1 MFCFLFS
8 SPPTRFFYLSIVLS
22 QRHSI
27 FVLFTSSLQLFL
39 YVCVCLCVNLC
50 VFLLFWSPLS
60 LFALSCSFAL
70 TLCLALAPS
79 CTKLIT
85 VFSSLVAALY
95 IFPLAFSRTHT
106 SRSLFVFL
114 FFLLSISLCF
124 AVFPSSLFCFVVFF
138 FLYYFVTAT
147 LSRALLSLFSLLFSS
162 LSFRVFLLPA
172 SSLLLLFLY
181 CFLLPPSF
189 LPSFRF
195 KFTQFLIV

>member
-1 MFCFLFS
+1 MFPFFISTNSFFFIYPLFSHNVTRFLFCL
-8 SPPTRFFYLSIVLS
+8 PPPYNCFCM
-22 QRHSI
+22 
-27 FVLFTSSLQLFL
+27 
-39 YVCVCLCVNLC
+39 CVCLCVNLC

-114 FFLLSISLCF
+114 FFLLSLSLCF

-138 FLYYFVTAT
+138 F
-147 LSRALLSLFSLLFSS
+147 SLLFRNSHFIARPAFPI
-162 LSFRVFLLPA
+162 LPSFSFPFFSCFPA
-172 SSLLLLFLY
+172 SRLVSPSLVFVLFSSS
-181 CFLLPPSF
+181 SF